1 MHICIFQ
8 TGEPLHIDN
17 GSYRPMRAMLL
28 ADALIKKN
36 HKVTLISSCF
46 FHQRKVFRSK
56 KFTTINVKKNLIV
69 ELIPS
74 LGYQKHIG
82 IKRLLDHLILSFN
95 LYRFLKKRKDFIPDR
110 IFLGYPPIETSFVII
125 KWAMKLGIPVML
137 DVKDNWPE
145 NFIDPFPNNLKI
157 IAKLLLY
164 PYFNLSK
171 YIFRKSDSITSIT
184 DSFLNWIKSSSKVS
198 IDLFYNSKNKFFVS
212 PLVREKIKLS
222 KLREKLANDFWLK
235 RNINVLERKH
245 FSFVGSLSNSFD
257 FNFIFDIASLT
268 LVKYPNHKFIICGTG
283 DRFSELSKLFKD
295 SPNVFLFGEVNKYNS
310 GFLLS
315 NSIATI
321 APYKNTQNF
330 RNSIPNKVIESLE
343 NRVPFITRTQGE
355 LENLIKKYKNGI
367 FLDSKMKKFNNIVKL
382 IEDEDYRKSLCKN
395 AYKSYEELFDFQKV
409 YSRIIFNIENMKKR
423 LKTTKL

>member
-8 TGEPLHIDN
+8 TGEPLHIDS

-46 FHQRKVFRSK
+46 FHQRKIFRSK
-56 KFTTINVKKNLIV
+56 KYTTINVNKNLIL

-82 IKRLLDHLILSFN
+82 IKRLIDHLILSFN

-110 IFLGYPPIETSFVII
+110 IFLGYPPIETSFIII
-125 KWAMKLGIPVML
+125 KWAKRLGIPVML

-145 NFIDPFPNNLKI
+145 NFIEPFPNNLKI
-157 IAKLLLY
+157 IVKLLIY
-164 PYFNLSK
+164 PYFKLSK
-171 YIFRKSDSITSIT
+171 FIFRNSDSITSIT
-184 DSFLNWIKSSSKVS
+184 DSFINWIKSFSKRSNGIVNHNE
-198 IDLFYNSKNKFFVS
+198 DKFYVS
-212 PLVREKIKLS
+212 PLVRKKIKLS
-222 KLREKLANDFWLK
+222 KIRNKVANDFWLN

-257 FNFIFDIASLT
+257 FNFIFEIANYI
-268 LVKYPNHKFIICGTG
+268 LVKYPNYKFIICGTG
-283 DRFSELSKLFKD
+283 DRFEELSILFSD
-295 SPNVFLFGEVNKYNS
+295 LPNVFLIGEVNKYNS
-310 GFLLS
+310 TFLLS

-330 RNSIPNKVIESLE
+330 QNSIPNKVIESLE
-343 NRVPFITRTQGE
+343 NSVPFITRTEGE
-355 LENLIKKYKNGI
+355 LKNLIKKFNNGI
-367 FLDSKMKKFNNIVKL
+367 FLDSKINKVNNIVKI
-382 IEDEDYRKSLCKN
+382 IEDKKYRNVLCKN
-395 AYKSYEELFDFQKV
+395 AYKSYEQLFDFQKV
-409 YSRIIFNIENMKKR
+409 YNQIIINIENMDRK
-423 LKTTKL
+423 LKSIKL